1 LCRTKSAGTALDA
14 LQDVEDQ
21 LTAAAILARQEALL
35 RAASTAADRTAEA
48 SLNRYREGLIVFTDV
63 VTVQA
68 TTALNASR
76 SLLQA
81 GIDRQTAAVALI
93 QALTERGTMAPTPSC
108 PRGRQPNDNPAC
120 CAHALLSGKRL
131 SRPVPLF
138 LRSVHDLLTGF
149 LHIETGHLSCEW
161 PLRC

>member
-1 LCRTKSAGTALDA
+1 MCRTKSAGTALDA

-48 SLNRYREGLIVFTDV
+48 SLNQYREGLIVFTDV

-68 TTALNASR
+68 TALNARR

-93 QALTERGTMAPTPSC
+93 QVLGGAWDDDSY
-108 PRGRQPNDNPAC
+108 
-120 CAHALLSGKRL
+120 ALLPEG
-131 SRPVPLF
+131 
-138 LRSVHDLLTGF
+138 
-149 LHIETGHLSCEW
+149 EAAE
-161 PLRC
+161 